1 MDELNQCRKDSS
13 IIKEKHIM
21 VCGLAKIQRDLK
33 YPITCAPEYSK
44 NLLSAQPFY
53 LQSKGHF

>member
-1 MDELNQCRKDSS
+1 
-13 IIKEKHIM
+13 M

-53 LQSKGHF
+53 LQSKGHFINAF